1 MNLRI
6 SFLIIALAGCATTDV
21 VPLSRNQ
28 VLISTSAAPACGVSG
43 ARDVASKMAAVET
56 IRRGFD
62 RYVILGAK
70 AENNVRVTQTPPRHS
85 YSTGTFNTFGGTTY
99 GSVTTTYAGSMPV
112 IGGSNNADLLV
123 VMFKTGEPGYQD
135 AIDAKA
141 VLGPEWQQIVVDGIN
156 TC

>member
-1 MNLRI
+1 
-6 SFLIIALAGCATTDV
+6 
-21 VPLSRNQ
+21 
-28 VLISTSAAPACGVSG
+28 
-43 ARDVASKMAAVET
+43 
-56 IRRGFD
+56 
-62 RYVILGAK
+62 
-70 AENNVRVTQTPPRHS
+70 
-85 YSTGTFNTFGGTTY
+85 
-99 GSVTTTYAGSMPV
+99 MPV